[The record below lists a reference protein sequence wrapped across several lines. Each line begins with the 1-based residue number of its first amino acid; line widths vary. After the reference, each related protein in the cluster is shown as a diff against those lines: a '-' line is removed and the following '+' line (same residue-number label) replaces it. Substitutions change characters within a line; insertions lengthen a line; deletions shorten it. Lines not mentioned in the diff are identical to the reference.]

1 MNENINDKIKKALA
15 VLPNSPGVYIMRDIT
30 GKIIY
35 VGKAIVLK
43 NRVKSYFRNS
53 DKLAPKVKALVAKV
67 DDLETIVTSNEME
80 ALILECNLIKENRP
94 RYNISLKD
102 DKTYP
107 FLKVTIQ
114 EDFPRIYSTRRM
126 IKDGAKYYGPYA
138 DATALYNTI
147 RLIKSMFPLRTCR
160 KMNTDRPCLQY
171 HIKRCLAPCV
181 GKVSKESYRKM
192 IDAVL
197 LLLDGKTKKLEKNLK
212 TKMKEAAEEYNYE
225 EAARYRDS
233 LRGLEKLQEEQKA
246 MTEGGDQDAIA
257 IAKDIT
263 GSCAQI
269 FFIRNGKLVGRDSF
283 FLETENNDGDEKA
296 ILGAFV
302 KQYYNTTSFIPKEIL
317 LANELPEEEN
327 EVIANWIAKK
337 AEHKVDFLVP
347 KRGLKH
353 DLIKMVKE
361 NALKILNERL
371 RKGQIAL
378 KSDEQ
383 AAEELQHA
391 LGLLEPLARMDCF
404 DISHTQGTETV
415 ASMVVFRYGKASKK
429 DYRKYKIISAEGKP
443 DDFKSMQEVV
453 YRRYKDMEDLPNL
466 VVIDGG
472 KGQLSSSLEVIRGLG
487 LHELNVIGLAKR
499 EEEIFT
505 EGESESILLKKDSAA
520 LHLIQRIRDEAHRFA
535 ITYHRKLRSK
545 RNMVSVLD
553 HIEGVGAKR
562 RNAIWKKFENI
573 EAIKNASVEEL
584 ASVDGM
590 NYPVA
595 QRIYDFFRMDIVDKQ
610 ETLNKII
617 DRAEVVNKE
626 K

>member
-1 MNENINDKIKKALA
+1 MNENLNDKIKKALA
-15 VLPNSPGVYIMRDIT
+15 VLPNSPGVYIMRDIN

-53 DKLAPKVKALVAKV
+53 DKLATKVKALVAKV

-107 FLKVTIQ
+107 FLKVTVQ

-147 RLIKSMFPLRTCR
+147 KLIKSMFPLRNCR

-181 GKVSKESYRKM
+181 GKVSKLDYRKM

-197 LLLDGKTKKLEKNLK
+197 LLLDGKTKTLERNLK
-212 TKMKEAAEEYNYE
+212 TRMQEAADKYKFE

-233 LRGLEKLQEEQKA
+233 LRGIQKLQEQQKA

-257 IAKDIT
+257 VANDIT

-283 FLETENNDGDEKA
+283 FLETENSDGDEKD
-296 ILGAFV
+296 ILAAFV
-302 KQYYNTTSFIPKEIL
+302 KQYYNNASFIPKEIL
-317 LANELPEEEN
+317 LPKELPTDEKE
-327 EVIANWIAKK
+327 IISSWISKK
-337 AEHKVDFLVP
+337 AEHKVDILIP

-353 DLIKMVKE
+353 DLVKMVKE
-361 NALKILNERL
+361 NAIKILNERL

-383 AAEELQHA
+383 AAEELQQA
-391 LGLLEPLARMDCF
+391 LGLLKPIARMDCF
-404 DISHTQGTETV
+404 DISHTQGNETV
-415 ASMVVFRYGKASKK
+415 ASMVVFRHGKASKK
-429 DYRKYKIISAEGKP
+429 DYRKYKILSAEGKP

-453 YRRYKDMEDLPNL
+453 YRRYKDMEDLPDL

-487 LHELNVIGLAKR
+487 LHDLNVIGLAKR

-545 RNMVSVLD
+545 RNMISVLD
-553 HIEGVGAKR
+553 HIEGVGPKR
-562 RNAIWKKFENI
+562 RTAIWKKFKNI

-584 ASVDGM
+584 ANIDGM
-590 NYPVA
+590 NYLVA
-595 QRIYDFFRMDIVDKQ
+595 QRIYDFFRMDIAEKQVAMDQIVD
-610 ETLNKII
+610 
-617 DRAEVVNKE
+617 DAEIVNQD
-626 K
+626 

>member
-1 MNENINDKIKKALA
+1 MNENLNDKIKKALA
-15 VLPNSPGVYIMRDIT
+15 VLPNSPGVYIMRDIN

-53 DKLAPKVKALVAKV
+53 DKLATKVKALVAKV

-107 FLKVTIQ
+107 FLKVTVQ

-147 RLIKSMFPLRTCR
+147 KLIKSMFPLRNCR

-181 GKVSKESYRKM
+181 GKVSKLDYRKM

-197 LLLDGKTKKLEKNLK
+197 LLLDGKTKTLERNLK
-212 TKMKEAAEEYNYE
+212 TRMQEAADKYKFE

-233 LRGLEKLQEEQKA
+233 LRGIQKLQEQQKA

-257 IAKDIT
+257 VANDIT

-283 FLETENNDGDEKA
+283 FLETENSDGDEKD
-296 ILGAFV
+296 ILAAFV
-302 KQYYNTTSFIPKEIL
+302 KQYYNNASFIPKEIL
-317 LANELPEEEN
+317 LPKELPTDEKE
-327 EVIANWIAKK
+327 IISSWISKK
-337 AEHKVDFLVP
+337 AEHKVDILIP

-353 DLIKMVKE
+353 DLVKMVKE
-361 NALKILNERL
+361 NAIKILNERL

-383 AAEELQHA
+383 AAEELQQA
-391 LGLLEPLARMDCF
+391 LGLLKPIARMDCF

-415 ASMVVFRYGKASKK
+415 ASMVVFRHGKASKK
-429 DYRKYKIISAEGKP
+429 DYRKYKILSAEGKP

-453 YRRYKDMEDLPNL
+453 YRRYKDMEDLPDL

-487 LHELNVIGLAKR
+487 LHDLNVIGLAKR

-545 RNMVSVLD
+545 RNMISVLD
-553 HIEGVGAKR
+553 HIEGVGPKR
-562 RNAIWKKFENI
+562 RTAIWKKFKNI

-584 ASVDGM
+584 ANIDGM
-590 NYPVA
+590 NYLVA
-595 QRIYDFFRMDIVDKQ
+595 QRIYDFFRMDIAEKQVAMDQIVD
-610 ETLNKII
+610 
-617 DRAEVVNKE
+617 DAEIVNQD
-626 K
+626 

>member
-15 VLPNSPGVYIMRDIT
+15 VLPNSPGVYIMRDSV

-53 DKLAPKVKALVAKV
+53 DKLTPKVKAMVAKV

-107 FLKVTIQ
+107 FLKVTMQ

-147 RLIKSMFPLRTCR
+147 KLIKSMFPLRNCR

-181 GKVSKESYRKM
+181 GKVSKDVYRKM

-197 LLLDGKTKKLEKNLK
+197 LLLDGKTKTLERNLK
-212 TKMKEAAEEYNYE
+212 TRMQEAAEEYNFE

-233 LRGLEKLQEEQKA
+233 LRGIQKLQEQQKA
-246 MTEGGDQDAIA
+246 MTKGGDQDAIA
-257 IAKDIT
+257 VAQDIT

-283 FLETENNDGDEKA
+283 FLETENNDGDEKHVLA
-296 ILGAFV
+296 AFV
-302 KQYYNTTSFIPKEIL
+302 KQYYNTASFIPKEIL
-317 LANELPEEEN
+317 LSKELPEEERA
-327 EVIANWIAKK
+327 VINSWMSKK
-337 AEHKVDFLVP
+337 AEHKVDIIVP
-347 KRGLKH
+347 KRGLKN
-353 DLIKMVKE
+353 DLVKMVKE
-361 NALKILNERL
+361 NAAKILNERL

-383 AAEELQHA
+383 AAEELQQA

-415 ASMVVFRYGKASKK
+415 ASMVVFRNGKASKK
-429 DYRKYKIISAEGKP
+429 DYRKYKILSAEGKP

-453 YRRYKDMEDLPNL
+453 YRRYKDIEDLPDL

-487 LHELNVIGLAKR
+487 LHDINVIGLAKR

-545 RNMVSVLD
+545 RNMASVLD
-553 HIEGVGAKR
+553 HIEGVGVKR

-573 EAIKNASVEEL
+573 DAIKNASVEEL
-584 ASVDGM
+584 ADIAGM
-590 NYPVA
+590 NYLVA
-595 QRIYDFFRMDIVDKQ
+595 QRIYDFFKMDIVEKQ
-610 ETLNKII
+610 EAMNQIT
-617 DRAEVVNKE
+617 DDAEIVNQE
-626 K
+626 